1 MKKVVWGIIGCGN
14 VTEVKSGP
22 AFNLAENSTL
32 LAVMRRDKD
41 KAKDY
46 AQRHNVAEFYDTADS
61 IIEHKDINAVYI
73 ATPPSTHLQ
82 YALRVLAVNKN
93 VYIEKPMTLNSK
105 EGLLLR
111 DALEKSTAKLT
122 VAHYRRKLPMF
133 LEVKRLID
141 ENVLGAI
148 NSVEVKMFQSRK
160 AAFVADSE
168 SNWRIDPVISGGGY
182 FNDLAPHQL
191 DLLLFWFGDVRDF
204 SGSSSIE
211 NSKPNVASKI
221 SGVLNF
227 KNGISCKAYWNFIAD
242 ETEQIDECFI
252 SGTKGSIAFPFFGN
266 EISLESNGKRE
277 ILKYEHPKHIQQPL
291 IQATVNYFL
300 EKGENPCSVEDGL
313 KGMQIIDAFIK

>member
-1 MKKVVWGIIGCGN
+1 MKDVVWGIIGCGN

-22 AFNLAENSTL
+22 AFNLAKNSTL

-46 AQRHNVAEFYDTADS
+46 AERHNVAEYYDSANS
-61 IIEHKDINAVYI
+61 IINHPKINTVYI

-82 YALRVLAVNKN
+82 YALQVLAVNKN

-105 EGLLLR
+105 EALLLR

-122 VAHYRRKLPMF
+122 VAHYRRRLPMF

-141 ENVLGAI
+141 ERVLGEI

-191 DLLLFWFGDVRDF
+191 DLLLFWFGDVSYF
-204 SGSSSIE
+204 SGSSSTE

-227 KNGISCKAYWNFIAD
+227 ENSIRCKANWNFIAD
-242 ETEQIDECFI
+242 ETEQIDECYI
-252 SGTKGSIAFPFFGN
+252 SGTKGSVAFPFFGN

-277 ILKYEHPKHIQQPL
+277 ILKFEHPKHIQQPL

-300 EKGENPCSVEDGL
+300 EKGENPCSVDDGL

>member
-1 MKKVVWGIIGCGN
+1 MKDVVWGIIGCGN

-46 AQRHNVAEFYDTADS
+46 AERHNVAEYYDSANS
-61 IIEHKDINAVYI
+61 IINHPKINAVYI

-82 YALRVLAVNKN
+82 YALQVLAVNKN
-93 VYIEKPMTLNSK
+93 VYVEKPMTLNSK
-105 EGLLLR
+105 EALLLR

-141 ENVLGAI
+141 ENVLGEI

-191 DLLLFWFGDVRDF
+191 DLLLFWFGDVSDF

-221 SGVLNF
+221 SGALNF
-227 KNGISCKAYWNFIAD
+227 ENSIRCKANWNFIAD
-242 ETEQIDECFI
+242 ETEQIDECYI
-252 SGTKGSIAFPFFGN
+252 SGTKGSVAFPFFGN

-277 ILKYEHPKHIQQPL
+277 IFKFEHPKHIQQPI
-291 IQATVNYFL
+291 IQDTVNYFL

-313 KGMQIIDAFIK
+313 KGMQIIDAFI

>member
-1 MKKVVWGIIGCGN
+1 MKDVVWGIIGCGN

-46 AQRHNVAEFYDTADS
+46 SERHNVAEYYDSADS
-61 IIEHKDINAVYI
+61 IINHAKINAVYI

-82 YALRVLAVNKN
+82 YALKVLAVNKN
-93 VYIEKPMTLNSK
+93 VYIEKPMTLNSI
-105 EGLLLR
+105 EALLLR
-111 DALEKSTAKLT
+111 DALEKSTTKLT

-133 LEVKRLID
+133 IEVKRLID
-141 ENVLGAI
+141 ENVLGEI

-191 DLLLFWFGDVRDF
+191 DLLLFWFGDVSDF
-204 SGSSSIE
+204 SGSSSTE

-221 SGVLNF
+221 SGALNF
-227 KNGISCKAYWNFIAD
+227 EKSIRCKANWNFIAD
-242 ETEQIDECFI
+242 ETEQIDECYI
-252 SGTKGSIAFPFFGN
+252 SGTKGSVAFPFFGN

-277 ILKYEHPKHIQQPL
+277 IFKFEHPKHIQQPI
-291 IQATVNYFL
+291 IQDTVNYFL

-313 KGMQIIDAFIK
+313 KGMQIIDAFI